1 MAEVVLFHHVL
12 GLTPGVAAFAAELG
26 RHGHV
31 VHTPDLFD
39 GRTFPDIDAGI
50 AFLDEVGFDTIVER
64 GVAAV
69 DGLPAAVVYAGFSL
83 GVVPA
88 QRLAQCRPGARGA
101 LLFEACVP
109 FTEFADRWP
118 ERVPVQ
124 IHGMDGDP
132 FFAGE
137 GDLDAARALVDHAAA
152 TTTAEL
158 FTYPGDRHLF
168 ADSSLDSYD
177 LAAAA
182 LLTARVLAFLDGVDQ
197 RASPTMAEP

>member
-12 GLTPGVAAFAAELG
+12 GLTPGVDAFAAELG

-50 AFLDEVGFDTIVER
+50 AFLDE
-64 GVAAV
+64 
-69 DGLPAAVVYAGFSL
+69 
-83 GVVPA
+83 
-88 QRLAQCRPGARGA
+88 
-101 LLFEACVP
+101 P

-152 TTTAEL
+152 TT
-158 FTYPGDRHLF
+158 
-168 ADSSLDSYD
+168 
-177 LAAAA
+177 
-182 LLTARVLAFLDGVDQ
+182 
-197 RASPTMAEP
+197 